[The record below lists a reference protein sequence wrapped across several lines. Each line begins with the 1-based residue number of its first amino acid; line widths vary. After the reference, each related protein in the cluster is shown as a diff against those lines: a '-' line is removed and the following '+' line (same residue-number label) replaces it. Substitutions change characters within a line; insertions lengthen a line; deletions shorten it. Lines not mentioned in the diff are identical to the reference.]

1 MRRANIAYIRKYEI
15 RSLAHLFFKEG
26 TVRSIVTDLFSLPN
40 AISSRLSFSFHLSV
54 STAIFIFSP
63 ICHSVYPVLYFF
75 SLSHL
80 QPLSRFLRHRLR
92 SMSICIIYFV
102 SDSSGLTWQATI
114 FDATRS
120 IDLTMSAKI
129 RCKHHK
135 KKHLTFVFGIKY
147 GFLNLEI
154 SFANIYC
161 TTLICFYRCVNNELR
176 SAKCEYLCAYW
187 NLRNFHNF

>member
-15 RSLAHLFFKEG
+15 RSLAHLFFKESA
-26 TVRSIVTDLFSLPN
+26 VRSIVTDLFPLPN

-54 STAIFIFSP
+54 STATFIFSP

-102 SDSSGLTWQATI
+102 SDSSGSTWPRFLMRLA
-114 FDATRS
+114 RS
-120 IDLTMSAKI
+120 TSLCL
-129 RCKHHK
+129 RR
-135 KKHLTFVFGIKY
+135 FVVSIIKR
-147 GFLNLEI
+147 
-154 SFANIYC
+154 NI
-161 TTLICFYRCVNNELR
+161 
-176 SAKCEYLCAYW
+176 
-187 NLRNFHNF
+187 